1 MKKSL
6 LFLASMLLTIPAM
19 VSAATCNVQ
28 LKFNPS
34 DMLDWDDLTK
44 GVYLYDFEGN
54 FTEMLPVDSLNVD
67 PDTLYFSADTEAT
80 TFCFT
85 NGKCADKAAAD
96 KYFEDYPIYRSVAVT
111 LDNGAVFAQYL
122 LMPGKFEKK
131 VIEDWYAV
139 VTTTATTIANF
150 DPEPPYDPSNQ
161 LTVNQYNFN
170 NGKVEWYYEKFFNN
184 AGTAKAAQPGY
195 ANSAACMV
203 LNTTAKSGDPWGAQ
217 ALLNLPNALPAGEY
231 LISFYAKADEKDAAI
246 DFGIKNSAG
255 WPNTYEVYAPE
266 TILSKDWT
274 KYEYY
279 VVTTKETTMME
290 VNHGHALGNVFV
302 DCVSISVAEPKN
314 VKTNAFN
321 DDQFNFNNGE
331 VEWYYEPFNN
341 AGTAKAAEVGFM
353 GSKSAL
359 LLNTT
364 KKSNNGYEAQTLF
377 KLNSE
382 LPAGEYTISFW
393 AKGENVT
400 EENVPEIEFGIKN
413 SDSWP
418 NTYEVYAP
426 TIKLTNNWVKY
437 TYSIATEKPTT
448 KMEFNHGHAL
458 GNVFIDCIILQDVEP
473 LYNEK
478 NILSENGYNFNGEL
492 TGDSKWYFG
501 NGTWSWND
509 GSGTAKAIAGAP
521 GYLNSK
527 GCLEFVN
534 GVAAANAWTAQA
546 LTNLTEAVPAGF
558 YSLSYY
564 AKADK
569 KGAVIQ
575 FGYRKK
581 DGKYENRVESDTL
594 TTDWTFYKH
603 IFQASD
609 LFECLQADFGTYVGN
624 IDIDC
629 LELLAVP
636 TTEVCVLDLSNVN
649 AGAFPKGW
657 KAVDNGNVQEYDKTY
672 GSGPRTFDGFSGQF
686 EKAIYW
692 RNTGSKVGDGYL
704 SYGEQEAYKLHLIP
718 ATYMIEFMNLNWSE
732 ATDKYSFVL
741 EGNDFSYSKEY
752 ATVAN
757 PAGSQK
763 KGAIANVPVEK
774 IFIDVPVEG
783 DYVVKFSGNPSWNGY
798 LLGSFSMIGLYEDGG
813 EEPEPEPEPTD
824 IYYLKNY
831 STGKYL
837 GWDGNQVV
845 FNEDSVK
852 QNFEV
857 ALTDALKGQFTTA
870 VSYYAGETKTPMY
883 LSIGGKFG
891 YNFKT
896 NIDADEQGH
905 SYWFEV
911 VDTKFGYI
919 EATKAAD
926 VEAGKYYIII
936 QKYQSYA
943 ALGGKVIDTSDDQNH
958 KYRVEGI
965 ALPDFNAETDYMMLP
980 TADYNSCVY
989 LLESDVPTL
998 VPTVFEAEN
1007 NDVIYNTLGQRV
1019 NAPVKGINLI
1029 NGQKI
1034 LF

>member
-28 LKFNPS
+28 LKFNPGE
-34 DMLDWDDLTK
+34 MQDWDLTEN

-67 PDTLYFSADTEAT
+67 PDTLYFSVDTEAT

-85 NGKCADKAAAD
+85 YGKCADKAAAD
-96 KYFEDYPIYRSVAVT
+96 EYFANYPIYRSNDLT

-122 LMPGKFEKK
+122 LIPGECKEDD
-131 VIEDWYAV
+131 ITDWYAEANQTV
-139 VTTTATTIANF
+139 VTIANL

-161 LTVNQYNFN
+161 LTINQYNFN
-170 NGKVEWYYEKFFNN
+170 NGEVEWHYLGWNN

-217 ALLNLPNALPAGEY
+217 ALLDLPKALPAGEY
-231 LISFYAKADEKDAAI
+231 IISFYAKADEKGAAI
-246 DFGIKNSAG
+246 DFGVKNSDS
-255 WPNTYEVYAPE
+255 WPNTYETYAPE

-274 KYEYY
+274 KYEYC

-302 DCVSISVAEPKN
+302 DCLSISPAEPKN
-314 VKTNAFN
+314 VKTNALN

-331 VEWYYEPFNN
+331 VEWYYLGWNN

-377 KLNSE
+377 NLNSE

-448 KMEFNHGHAL
+448 MMEFNHGHAL

-492 TGDSKWYFG
+492 KDDSKWYFG

-546 LTNLTEAVPAGF
+546 LTNLTEAVPAGL

-564 AKADK
+564 GKADK

-581 DGKYENRVESDTL
+581 DGKNENRVESDTL

-636 TTEVCVLDLSNVN
+636 TTEVCVLDLSSVD

-672 GSGPRTFDGFSGQF
+672 GSGPRTFDGFTGQF

-692 RNTGSKVGDGYL
+692 RNTGNAAGQGYL

-718 ATYMIEFMNLNWSE
+718 ATYMIEFMNLNWSD

-741 EGNDFSYSKEY
+741 EGNGFSYSKEY

-757 PAGSQK
+757 PAGHQK

-774 IFIDVPVEG
+774 LFIDVPVEG

-813 EEPEPEPEPTD
+813 EEPEEPEEPKD
-824 IYYLKNY
+824 NYLKNV

-837 GWDGNQVV
+837 AVIKQANSNIGLNDESAKQAVKVV
-845 FNEDSVK
+845 ANG
-852 QNFEV
+852 
-857 ALTDALKGQFTTA
+857 TMFTTTIELEGT
-870 VSYYAGETKTPMY
+870 SYYLSAGT
-883 LSIGGKFG
+883 GF
-891 YNFKT
+891 NFKSGNAGT
-896 NIDADEQGH
+896 GEQNNG
-905 SYWFEV
+905 YWYEVTESDDMLISATKVAEV
-911 VDTKFGYI
+911 VP
-919 EATKAAD
+919 
-926 VEAGKYYIII
+926 GKNYIII
-936 QKYQSYA
+936 QNYQGYM
-943 ALGGKVIDTSDDQNH
+943 ALSGNLQNTDGNGKWRLEGVKIDTLEDTMSLPAD
-958 KYRVEGI
+958 KYSSCIYYYG
-965 ALPDFNAETDYMMLP
+965 
-980 TADYNSCVY
+980 ADVT
-989 LLESDVPTL
+989 TL

-1019 NAPVKGINLI
+1019 NAPVKGINII
-1029 NGQKI
+1029 NGQKV